1 MKVKDTALTKAAGGA
16 NLYSTYK
23 LRYPVLPGDVSKFNF
38 VKEDWFKTALIHDPN
53 EKLPY
58 AREAADYMNKAIYYG
73 VKTGAM
79 KDSGSFNSYIK
90 DILNKAIDQ
99 QGDVKAHKKNLA
111 AKTKELS
118 KKISEYQQ
126 YKKDNRN
133 ILGIQIK
140 KVKEPKQKDL
150 NRFSFKGSF

>member
-1 MKVKDTALTKAAGGA
+1 MKVKDTALSKAAGGA
-16 NLYSTYK
+16 NLYSTFK
-23 LRYPVLPGDVSKFNF
+23 LRYPVLPGDPNKFNF
-38 VKEDWFKTALIHDPN
+38 VKEDWFKVALVHDPN

-79 KDSGSFNSYIK
+79 KDSGSFNSYVK
-90 DILNKAIDQ
+90 EILNKAIDQ
-99 QGDVKAHKKNLA
+99 NNDVKAHKSALSS
-111 AKTKELS
+111 KTKELS
-118 KKISEYQQ
+118 KKIKDYQQ

-150 NRFSFKGSF
+150 NKFAFKGSF